1 MSLEEGM
8 KRNEGKFGK
17 DLVMDDFLGREVEGI
32 GIEEGEQE
40 EEKEEA
46 EDAEGKTIA
55 PGPSG
60 LRSGIDPRH
69 RLMLVVDLPDADSSA
84 GAGRAIG

>member
-46 EDAEGKTIA
+46 GDAEG
-55 PGPSG
+55 
-60 LRSGIDPRH
+60 
-69 RLMLVVDLPDADSSA
+69 
-84 GAGRAIG
+84 